1 MASTI
6 FLVLAMAMTSVCF
19 AALDLGAVSR
29 EQSEISYVNRQLK
42 RTFEKD
48 FRHLIVG
55 NSQIISPLL
64 GQSNPFADTRQDQL
78 SFTTHSHIIKD
89 DEPWSNFQRVEY
101 YPELIEEKLVLVRS
115 AQKNLLQSIE
125 TELEGKILLE
135 NLISFKVI
143 YDLEGYEVEDYD
155 SDIEDELPS
164 LIKLEI
170 IWMFQEEE
178 QELKFTFPM
187 TYRDHHTLSIAYS
200 EVVK

>member
-29 EQSEISYVNRQLK
+29 EQSEISYIHRQLK

-55 NSQIISPLL
+55 NSQMISPLL
-64 GQSNPFADTRQDQL
+64 GQSDPFADTRQDQM
-78 SFTTHSHIIKD
+78 SFTTHSRIIKD
-89 DEPWSNFQRVEY
+89 DQPWSNFQRVEY
-101 YPELIEEKLVLVRS
+101 YPELIDEKLVLVR
-115 AQKNLLQSIE
+115 QVQENLLQSIE
-125 TELEGKILLE
+125 TESDGKIILE
-135 NLISFKVI
+135 NLVSFKVI

-155 SDIEDELPS
+155 SDIEDELPT

-170 IWMFQEEE
+170 IWTYQEEE
-178 QELKFTFPM
+178 QELKLTFPM
-187 TYRDHHTLSIAYS
+187 TYRDHHNLSIAYS
-200 EVVK
+200 EVMK